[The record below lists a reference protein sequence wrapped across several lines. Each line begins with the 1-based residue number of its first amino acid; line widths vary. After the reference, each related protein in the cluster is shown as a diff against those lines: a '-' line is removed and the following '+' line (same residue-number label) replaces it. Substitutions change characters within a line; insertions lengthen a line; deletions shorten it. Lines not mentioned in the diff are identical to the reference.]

1 MQHVAARLPLTII
14 CQMMGI
20 PDSHYEMVLRDTNII
35 LSGADPDFLS
45 EDPDEAVL
53 QLLTAGQEL
62 ADLVTEL
69 GNSRLD
75 QPGG

>member
-1 MQHVAARLPLTII
+1 
-14 CQMMGI
+14 
-20 PDSHYEMVLRDTNII
+20 MVLRDTNII

-69 GNSRLD
+69 A
-75 QPGG
+75 QPGGAPGR